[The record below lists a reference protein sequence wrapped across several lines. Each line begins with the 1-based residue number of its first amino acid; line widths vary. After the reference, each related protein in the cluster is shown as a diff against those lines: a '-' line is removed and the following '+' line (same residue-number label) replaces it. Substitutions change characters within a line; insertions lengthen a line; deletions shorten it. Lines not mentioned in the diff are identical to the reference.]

1 MFPWGELYQKIL
13 SISDLVPEVPIKTS
27 KNGEVLEKLPWDS
40 SKLVRKRKEK
50 DRTWREFDGNPCM
63 NTFHIAMY
71 KQREYQKIE
80 FEEKLKYEKKIVS
93 GLKLNT
99 KPFFRYLRSKNKIRK
114 TVNELVDED
123 GNKTKT
129 PKETAESLLNFF

>member
-1 MFPWGELYQKIL
+1 
-13 SISDLVPEVPIKTS
+13 
-27 KNGEVLEKLPWDS
+27 
-40 SKLVRKRKEK
+40 
-50 DRTWREFDGNPCM
+50 
-63 NTFHIAMY
+63 MY

-129 PKETAESLLNFF
+129 PKETAESLLNFFQSVFKGESFGPLPEKCFENKNITGKKLWKA